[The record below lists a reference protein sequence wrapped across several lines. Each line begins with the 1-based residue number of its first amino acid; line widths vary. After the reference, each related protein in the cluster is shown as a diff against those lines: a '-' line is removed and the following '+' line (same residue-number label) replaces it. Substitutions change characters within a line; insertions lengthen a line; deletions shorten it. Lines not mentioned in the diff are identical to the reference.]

1 MENNTQTGNNA
12 VIVASNAN
20 KDLIIANKDI
30 VNTDKGFDDIAIR
43 KYTLELT
50 HVNNFIRN
58 SKVEQKAKIIAA
70 LNAYPEYSHQK
81 IAELSS
87 IGLSI
92 ANSDYYIIPYGN
104 SPKFDIDYKGLLKV
118 ASIEAR
124 KNGYQLIAKADTLRK
139 GFTKADVVTNSLIDN
154 VFIEN
159 GKINEEILT
168 AYAIISLVD
177 IQTRTLFMQKVE
189 IMPMSEFAN
198 AKKASK
204 GGTVH
209 ADYGTEMG
217 KKMALR
223 RCVKILNTMFASDLL
238 DKLFQLD
245 NENYD
250 MNVKQVE
257 HKSDDFNVNSIVGL

>member
-1 MENNTQTGNNA
+1 MEDTNKNSTIVVANTAKQ
-12 VIVASNAN
+12 
-20 KDLIIANKDI
+20 DLITADKNI
-30 VNTDKGFDDIAIR
+30 VNIDKGFDDIAIR

-58 SKVEQKAKIIAA
+58 SKADQKQKIITA
-70 LNAYPEYSHQK
+70 LQAYPEYSHQK

-87 IGLSI
+87 LGLSI
-92 ANSDYYIIPYGN
+92 ANGDYYIIPYGN

-124 KNGYQLIAKADTLRK
+124 KNGFQLIAKADTIRD
-139 GFTKADVVTNSLIDN
+139 GFTRADVTTNSLIDE

-159 GKINEEILT
+159 GKINAAIKT
-168 AYAIISLVD
+168 AYAIISLLD
-177 IQTRTLFMQKVE
+177 TQTHKIIMQKVE
-189 IMPMSEFAN
+189 IMPMSEFEN

-209 ADYGTEMG
+209 DDYGTEMG

-245 NENYD
+245 NENYE
-250 MNVKQVE
+250 MGNKHIE
-257 HKSDDFNVNSIVGL
+257 SKSDASNINSILG

>member
-1 MENNTQTGNNA
+1 MENNITT
-12 VIVASNAN
+12 IN
-20 KDLIIANKDI
+20 KDSIIANKEI
-30 VNTDKGFDDIAIR
+30 VNISKGFDDTSIR

-50 HVNNFIRN
+50 HVNNFLRN
-58 SKVEQKAKIIAA
+58 SKPDQKQKIIAA
-70 LNAYPEYSHQK
+70 LNEYPEYSHQK

-92 ANSDYYIIPYGN
+92 ANSDYYIIPYGT

-124 KNGYQLIAKADTLRK
+124 KNGFQLISKADTIRK
-139 GFTKADVVTNSLIDN
+139 GFTRADVVTNSLIDD

-159 GKINEEILT
+159 GKINSDILT
-168 AYAIISLVD
+168 AYAIISLLDVETHK
-177 IQTRTLFMQKVE
+177 IIMQKVE
-189 IMPMSEFAN
+189 IMPVLEFEN

-209 ADYGTEMG
+209 KDYGTEMG

-223 RCVKILNTMFASDLL
+223 RCVKILNTMFASDML
-238 DKLFQLD
+238 DKLFQID
-245 NENYD
+245 NESYVMASSGD
-250 MNVKQVE
+250 IETKQI
-257 HKSDDFNVNSIVGL
+257 SDKKNINSILD